1 VAAGWHNIFMNEFR
15 FFMLMLDILP
25 EWITAKQPRWSI
37 GYAPSLGNLISEI
50 Y

>member
-25 EWITAKQPRWSI
+25 EWITALALVIIALRLKK
-37 GYAPSLGNLISEI
+37 
-50 Y
+50 